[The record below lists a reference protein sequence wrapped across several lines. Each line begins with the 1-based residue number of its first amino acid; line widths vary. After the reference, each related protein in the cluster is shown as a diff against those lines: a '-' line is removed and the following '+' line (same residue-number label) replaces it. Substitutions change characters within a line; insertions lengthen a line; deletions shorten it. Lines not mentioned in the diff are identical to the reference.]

1 MAKLADIYRE
11 NRMVVLRLIL
21 FSLLMVLVPL
31 AVFAA
36 IYFGAPLDSPN
47 VLAKSGIGA
56 VVALNVVVIAFVI
69 MAWREDPK
77 ND

>member
-36 IYFGAPLDSPN
+36 IYFGAL
-47 VLAKSGIGA
+47 
-56 VVALNVVVIAFVI
+56 
-69 MAWREDPK
+69 R
-77 ND
+77 